1 MSKHEPKIYRQGRAA
16 KITLK
21 ILLWVFI
28 VLLFFA
34 IAAFFGFRRYIAY
47 TPKGELYL
55 DVPWLYGYMNEPD
68 MTPPEEQ
75 ETENNNL
82 PVFYPAILENSG
94 DYRRVHSVPELSAP
108 SSTNQ
113 EGGDN
118 TQDSGNT
125 APGQT

>member
-68 MTPPEEQ
+68 MTQPEEQ

-94 DYRRVHSVPELSAP
+94 DYRRVQMCIRDSSYTVRSVRQAFRNPDAGLHM
-108 SSTNQ
+108 
-113 EGGDN
+113 
-118 TQDSGNT
+118 
-125 APGQT
+125 